1 VSLDDPDARALRLA
15 SDLGAGSAARP
26 EADPD
31 VVLVAC
37 PPGFVGSVT
46 SDLQRMYVTST
57 FSDVASGK
65 SYVLADLLVS
75 GGDDVRFV
83 GGHPMAGRERSGPA
97 AAQADLF
104 DGRPWVL
111 TPTQR
116 TDPGGLALVLQMV
129 EACGAIPVVV
139 SPESHDTAV
148 ALVSHL
154 PQLVAS
160 ALAAR
165 LQDADEQA
173 LALAGQ
179 GIRDLTR
186 IADSDPALWRGIVA
200 SNASPILDALD
211 GLLVDLETVRSELAT
226 AVAATSTAGA
236 APSARGPGTEP
247 LERHVDM
254 GPDLPAVTRLIERGR
269 AGRARLPGKHG
280 AARVD
285 FSTVQVVI
293 PDRAGELAR
302 LLVASGEAGVNVE
315 DVSIE
320 HSPGHPVGLVELS
333 VRPDAV
339 STLAAALQAQGWAVH
354 V

>member
-1 VSLDDPDARALRLA
+1 
-15 SDLGAGSAARP
+15 
-26 EADPD
+26 
-31 VVLVAC
+31 
-37 PPGFVGSVT
+37 
-46 SDLQRMYVTST
+46 
-57 FSDVASGK
+57 
-65 SYVLADLLVS
+65 
-75 GGDDVRFV
+75 
-83 GGHPMAGRERSGPA
+83 MAGRERSGPA
-97 AAQADLF
+97 AAQVDLF

-116 TDPGGLALVLQMV
+116 TDPDGLALVRQMV

-165 LQDADEQA
+165 LEDADEQA

-200 SNASPILDALD
+200 SNAGPILHALD
-211 GLLVDLETVRSELAT
+211 GLLRDLQTVRTELASAVT
-226 AVAATSTAGA
+226 AAGSTGPVA
-236 APSARGPGTEP
+236 SARGPSSEP
-247 LERHVDM
+247 LERHVDIE
-254 GPDLPAVTRLIERGR
+254 PDLPTVASLIERGR
-269 AGRARLPGKHG
+269 TGRARLPGKHG

-320 HSPGHPVGLVELS
+320 HSPGHPVGLVELA

-339 STLAAALQAQGWAVH
+339 PTLAAALQAQGWAVH